1 VKKRRVAA
9 TQTRNRPVQPI
20 GQRAG
25 RAAARRELLVGAVS
39 LGVLLAVVLGGALA
53 LSAFRDAGPELT
65 TAGRDAVTST
75 NEPGPIH
82 VHGLGVNPGDGSL
95 YIATHTGLW
104 RVAPDERQAK
114 RVGDRLQDT
123 MGFTVAGPNR
133 FLGSGHPDPRD
144 IRDRRLPP
152 LLGLIESTDAGE
164 TWRPISLL
172 GKADFHVLRSVRHLV
187 YGFDATNQRLMVSLD
202 GGRTWVQHDAPAPVL
217 DLVPDPRRSRRVLA
231 ATEAGLFASGDAG
244 ANWQMRSESVGL
256 LAWPSPRRLYAV
268 DGRGRVFLSA
278 DSGGRWKVVGDIGG
292 RPAALV
298 ATGPRDLYVALH
310 DGTIKRS
317 ANGGAS
323 WTLRSSP

>member
-1 VKKRRVAA
+1 V
-9 TQTRNRPVQPI
+9 
-20 GQRAG
+20 G
-25 RAAARRELLVGAVS
+25 RAAARRELLVGAIS

-53 LSAFRDAGPELT
+53 LSALRDDGGALT
-65 TAGRDAVTST
+65 AQRDSLAPSD
-75 NEPGPIH
+75 EPGPIH
-82 VHGLGVNPGDGSL
+82 VHGLGVNPGDAAL

-104 RVAPDERQAK
+104 RVAPEERRAE

-164 TWRPISLL
+164 TWRPVSLL
-172 GKADFHVLRSVRHLV
+172 GKADFHVLRNAGDRL
-187 YGFDATNQRLMVSLD
+187 YGFDATNQRLMVSRN
-202 GGRTWVQHDAPAPVL
+202 GGRTWVEQDAPAPVL
-217 DLVPDPRRSRRVLA
+217 DLAPDPRRSRRVVA
-231 ATEAGLFASGDAG
+231 ATERGLFASDDAG
-244 ANWQMRSESVGL
+244 ANWRMRSESVGL
-256 LAWPSPRRLYAV
+256 LAWPAPSRLYAV

-278 DSGGRWKVVGDIGG
+278 DSGGQWKAVGDIDG
-292 RPAALV
+292 RPAALL
-298 ATGPRDLYVALH
+298 AAAPRDLYVALH
-310 DGTIKRS
+310 DGTIKHS